1 MLLFKNL
8 LRQQYKWVFKNW
20 NTCPQRSSV
29 FRISLTC
36 LQPSLQLLRS
46 SGTRLCDHRLE
57 RTSTSTSTSHATLG
71 LVFSDGWWHLAASQE
86 PSTLELLREWMS
98 SPFWKRSVHHATA
111 LTTLYSMYH
120 SYSYCKWFLDGVLD
134 TLNLMIYTK
143 VQFHYII
150 LKHTQLFQTWVHA
163 INVQFVFEL
172 YLDAYNLQDT
182 RRCTALVPTLISTV
196 HGIY

>member
-1 MLLFKNL
+1 MSAKIFCFQDLSYMSAAKPPAPPPLGDKIVWPPAMAEQHWTAQRHTALVLFFL
-8 LRQQYKWVFKNW
+8 MGGDTLRPPRNHQHW
-20 NTCPQRSSV
+20 
-29 FRISLTC
+29 
-36 LQPSLQLLRS
+36 
-46 SGTRLCDHRLE
+46 
-57 RTSTSTSTSHATLG
+57 
-71 LVFSDGWWHLAASQE
+71 
-86 PSTLELLREWMS
+86 ELLREGMS